1 MTMQDLGNTTT
12 VSSHDEQAS
21 EQSSNPSAKKSWFDI
36 VYCSVWGFICAMA
49 RLFGGMLILYG
60 IYYGI
65 KSGYDRWFNMDGL
78 VEVGEC
84 GYYYDSENDCFVK
97 PCPHRRLMKG
107 CLSLKYEIGDTI
119 GIVQMRD
126 EEYRYI
132 NLNTLS
138 YINNKVYDC
147 ADVFR
152 RGTAVALAN
161 DTIYYISPDGNTVSA
176 EPSNWVYGSV
186 EEITFMKEVSDRY
199 SFTFD
204 EPVSTGVLMYEDS
217 NGYYGLMSSDFKKLT
232 PALFTDITAKS
243 KDVFFCEYIDSG
255 LGVLIDRD
263 GSVLK

>member
-1 MTMQDLGNTTT
+1 MKTKDFSAPDIQEQ
-12 VSSHDEQAS
+12 VSEQVSNQVS
-21 EQSSNPSAKKSWFDI
+21 EQSSKSWFDI

-65 KSGYDRWFNMDGL
+65 KSGYDCWFDMDGL

-84 GYYYDSENDCFVK
+84 GYCYDSENDCFVK
-97 PCPHRRLMKG
+97 PCPHRRFLEG
-107 CLSLKYEIGDTI
+107 CHSLKYKEGDSIGV
-119 GIVQMRD
+119 VQRGD

-138 YINNKVYDC
+138 YINDKVYEF

-152 RGTAVALAN
+152 KGIAVALAN
-161 DTIYYISPDGNTVSA
+161 DTIYNISPDGNTISA
-176 EPSNWVYGSV
+176 EPSNWIYGSV
-186 EEITFMKEVSDRY
+186 EEITYMQECSTYEEQIEV
-199 SFTFD
+199 
-204 EPVSTGVLMYEDS
+204 PTGVLMYEES

-243 KDVFFCEYIDSG
+243 KDVFFCEYIGSG
-255 LGVLIDRD
+255 LGVLINNN
-263 GSVLK
+263 GQFLK